1 MCVFL
6 LRFRILLLGLSFVHN
21 TNEQGEEVIF
31 SVVQCAFRSGVA
43 VLSLAHYDCA
53 RHDCIFAQTDK
64 QTAHQLRVDST
75 LEGFPVH

>member
-21 TNEQGEEVIF
+21 TNEQ
-31 SVVQCAFRSGVA
+31 
-43 VLSLAHYDCA
+43 
-53 RHDCIFAQTDK
+53 DCIFAQTDK